1 MIFRAQIKTFLSHLQ
16 KRSHVPALK
25 NAAWLLSEKTLLHG
39 AGFIFVIVLTHY
51 WSVAELGDYQYI
63 LAFLAL
69 LSPFSSLGLNSLVS
83 REIVERREDIDSIVG
98 TAIALRFMGACIGG
112 GIFFLLSFWFIDAE
126 LKVLFFILLGVQLT
140 HALSVI
146 DFCFEAKVQS
156 KISALLRAGV
166 GIGFMLIKLVAVV
179 QGADFSFILL
189 ITALEWTVLALA
201 WLYVY
206 SVYHGTLRK
215 LTWCSLQAR
224 RYLKRCGWLMLSS
237 IAAIIYLKIDQV
249 MLGVMA
255 SREAVAFYSVA
266 SRLSEVW
273 YLVPGI
279 LVASFYP
286 ALLKAKKENLVY
298 DVKLQQLASV
308 LCWGAVLIAI
318 SMTLVAPW
326 LVPILFG
333 QAYSPVTG
341 ILMIHI
347 WASVFVF
354 MRALFSK
361 WLLIEDIPKYSL
373 MTHGAGAIINL
384 VLNAIMIPMWGAEGA
399 AWATLISY
407 ATASYL
413 GLFLFRETRT
423 MGKVMT
429 KAILTPILF
438 FRSA

>member
-16 KRSHVPALK
+16 QRSHLSALK

-39 AGFIFVIVLTHY
+39 AGFVFVIVLTRF
-51 WSVAELGDYQYI
+51 WSVSELGDYQYI

-83 REIVERREDIDSIVG
+83 KELVDRREDIDSIVG
-98 TAIALRFMGACIGG
+98 TAIVLRLAGACCGAA
-112 GIFFLLSFWFIDAE
+112 IFAILSFWFISDE
-126 LKVLFFILLGVQLT
+126 LKALFFILLGVQLT
-140 HALSVI
+140 HALTVI

-156 KISALLRAGV
+156 KVSALLRAGV
-166 GIGFMLIKLVAVV
+166 GIGFMLIKLIAVV
-179 QGADFSFILL
+179 QGANFTFVLGV
-189 ITALEWTVLALA
+189 TALEWCVLGLA
-201 WLYVY
+201 WLYAY
-206 SVYHGTLRK
+206 SLYHGTLRK
-215 LTWCSLQAR
+215 LTWCSQQAK
-224 RYLKRCGWLMLSS
+224 RYFKRCGWLMLSS

-255 SREAVAFYSVA
+255 SREAVAFYSIA

-286 ALLKAKKENLVY
+286 ALIKAKQDNLAY
-298 DVKLQQLASV
+298 EAKLQQLASV

-318 SMTLVAPW
+318 SMTIVAPW
-326 LVPILFG
+326 LVPLLFG
-333 QAYSPVTG
+333 QAYTPVTG

-373 MTHGAGAIINL
+373 LTHGAGAIINL
-384 VLNAIMIPMWGAEGA
+384 ILNAMMIPVWGAQGA

-407 ATASYL
+407 ATASYI
-413 GLFLFRETRT
+413 GLFLFAETRA

-429 KAILTPILF
+429 KAILSPMLF
-438 FRSA
+438 SRNS